1 MSNQDKMHTQL
12 NIFDGQ
18 SDALFN
24 NNPTGDWDGLIYTF
38 CYQSKDNIVNGFI
51 PTYCIN
57 SWGKPNTVMLMELF
71 KDYNYTITVR
81 EHDYKPESNNN

>member
-1 MSNQDKMHTQL
+1 MSNPEKMSIQL
-12 NIFDGQ
+12 NIFNGK
-18 SDALFN
+18 SDALN
-24 NNPTGDWDGLIYTF
+24 CQQPNEDWDGLIYTF
-38 CYQSKDNIVNGFI
+38 CYHSKDNIVNGFI

>member
-1 MSNQDKMHTQL
+1 MFTQDKMHTQL

-18 SDALFN
+18 SSGLCN

-38 CYQSKDNIVNGFI
+38 CYTSKDNIVNGFM
-51 PTYCIN
+51 PTYCID

-71 KDYNYTITVR
+71 KDYNYSITVR